1 MKATFKP
8 IARPLLLDEVV
19 KQLRA
24 MINDGA
30 LAPGSRIPE
39 RALCEQLGI
48 SRTPLREA
56 YRVLAAEGLVDLR
69 PHRITSVTKLD
80 AREVDHIF
88 EVMEG
93 LEALAGELTCEHIT
107 DAQLAE
113 IRALHERMVG
123 HYRKRNKAGF
133 FKLNQEIHERIMRA
147 SANPVL
153 IRMYEGLSGRM
164 RRARYMALNT
174 DAQWRDAVKEHEAIM
189 GALAARQKGELARLL
204 RAHLRSKRDKVKN
217 VLAEQTPET

>member
-30 LAPGSRIPE
+30 LAPGIRIPE

-56 YRVLAAEGLVDLR
+56 YRVLAAEGLVELH
-69 PHRITSVTKLD
+69 PHRSTSVTKLD
-80 AREVDHIF
+80 VREVDHIF

-93 LEALAGELTCEHIT
+93 LEAMAGELTCEKMT
-107 DAQLAE
+107 DEQLTE
-113 IRALHERMVG
+113 IRSLHERMIG

-133 FKLNQEIHERIMRA
+133 FRLNQEIHEHIMRA
-147 SANPVL
+147 SGNPVL
-153 IRMYEGLSGRM
+153 IKIYEGLSGRM

-174 DAQWRDAVKEHEAIM
+174 DSQWREAVKEHEAIM
-189 GALAARQKGELARLL
+189 KALAARQKVDLARML
-204 RAHLRSKRDKVKN
+204 RLHLRNKREKVKN
-217 VLAEQTPET
+217 VLAAQPTKS